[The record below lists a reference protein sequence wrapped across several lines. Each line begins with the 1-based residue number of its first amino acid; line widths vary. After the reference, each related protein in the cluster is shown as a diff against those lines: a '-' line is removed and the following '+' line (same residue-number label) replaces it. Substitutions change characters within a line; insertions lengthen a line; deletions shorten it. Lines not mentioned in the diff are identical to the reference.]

1 MSQRLDAVHEPLCPS
16 LMPRLA
22 TCFLSILML
31 LGVRPSPRREARSLR
46 HVCTNCCERVSL
58 RMDLSIHSQTV
69 STGAPFASTG
79 FGHARNGLA
88 WALLDALR
96 FRTPQAYF
104 RRLWA
109 PNRGRPIPLPVR
121 PSLAPTIHACP
132 YGEPVPA
139 TRAVSNHCPEP
150 GRPRQRAHSNRT
162 STTAAR
168 SIWGGSMNRFKLLT
182 ITALTLI
189 ASARSAAA
197 NQVTESFSMPVTMQ
211 VSAATTGCTNSP
223 GPQITFGGQFA
234 LEGLNANLTFSNNA
248 KGTHTHTD
256 GTQVSAAIL
265 AAGQSVVLPKQP
277 SSGGVGGNPFIWCQ
291 MLDGNGRAITDEI
304 ILGRCVQGN
313 FQTQAHF
320 ALPMRAVVDLDVANC
335 SNSPGPIITFG
346 GSLSLASG
354 LKARL

>member
-1 MSQRLDAVHEPLCPS
+1 
-16 LMPRLA
+16 
-22 TCFLSILML
+22 
-31 LGVRPSPRREARSLR
+31 
-46 HVCTNCCERVSL
+46 
-58 RMDLSIHSQTV
+58 
-69 STGAPFASTG
+69 
-79 FGHARNGLA
+79 
-88 WALLDALR
+88 
-96 FRTPQAYF
+96 
-104 RRLWA
+104 
-109 PNRGRPIPLPVR
+109 
-121 PSLAPTIHACP
+121 
-132 YGEPVPA
+132 
-139 TRAVSNHCPEP
+139 
-150 GRPRQRAHSNRT
+150 
-162 STTAAR
+162 
-168 SIWGGSMNRFKLLT
+168 MNRFKLLT

-189 ASARSAAA
+189 ASARPAAA
-197 NQVTESFSMPVTMQ
+197 NQVTETFSMPVTMQ

-304 ILGRCVQGN
+304 FLGRCVQGN

-320 ALPMRAVVDLDVANC
+320 ALPMRAVVDVDVANC
-335 SNSPGPIITFG
+335 SNNPGPIITFG

-354 LKARL
+354 LKARLIFRNNNNPVGGPHKADVGSNVVIDLLQAGQVASFPKQPVQGGVGGNPWISLQLTQSDGTPAGSPTSLGRCVQSSP